1 MKTHTEILA
10 DADTIA
16 TLISKTDPAQV
27 DELYD
32 AVANMLRVKQNI
44 FTSMLFEALAR
55 SERQETKAPMT
66 QRLMRAA
73 RS

>member
-1 MKTHTEILA
+1 MKTHQEILA

-16 TLISKTDPAQV
+16 TLISKTDQAQV

-32 AVANMLRVKQNI
+32 AVANMLRVKQDI

-66 QRLMRAA
+66 QRLARAVRA
-73 RS
+73 